1 MLCIAVSNQKG
12 GVGKTTIASN
22 VAVALGQLGL
32 RVLAV
37 DCDPQ
42 ASLTLDVFG
51 AEPQPTH
58 TLAAL
63 VDPMIPVRPPF
74 DDVVVPVVAPGVDLL
89 PALLGPL
96 SLAQRSID
104 ADSVNGPL
112 SLRRVLGP
120 IGDRYDVALLDLP
133 PRLDGI
139 TVPGLVA
146 SDGAI
151 IVVRPNGAEYTST
164 HTFARHIDAI
174 RATPYN
180 PHLSLLGV
188 LLSDVDVDAAETKL
202 YRQLMFDE
210 GWPLLPQEIPHS
222 RLVSKALT
230 ERRMPVTEAYP
241 NSAVAGVFRNV
252 ADELVGRLAAIPE
265 QVA

>member
-1 MLCIAVSNQKG
+1 MLTLAVANQKG
-12 GVGKTTIASN
+12 GVGKTTVASN
-22 VAVALGQLGL
+22 LAVALGQMQL
-32 RVLAV
+32 RVLLV

-42 ASLTLDVFG
+42 ASLTLDTFSV
-51 AEPQPTH
+51 EPDASR

-63 VDPMIPVRPPF
+63 VDPMLTQRPSF
-74 DDVVVPVVAPGVDLL
+74 DDVVVRSVADGVDLL
-89 PALLGPL
+89 PTLLGPM

-112 SLRRVLGP
+112 ALRRALSPVA
-120 IGDRYDVALLDLP
+120 DRYDVALLDLP

-146 SDGAI
+146 SDGAV

-164 HTFARHIDAI
+164 ATFARHIDSV
-174 RATPYN
+174 RAALHN
-180 PHLSLLGV
+180 PGLTLVGV
-188 LLSDVDVDAAETKL
+188 LLSDVDADAAETKL
-202 YRQLMFDE
+202 YRQLMTEE

-230 ERRMPVTEAYP
+230 ERRLPVTAAFP
-241 NSAVAGVFRNV
+241 NSPVAKAFV
-252 ADELVGRLAAIPE
+252 AAAGELVDRLAAIP
-265 QVA
+265 VRAA